1 MNCKAYQISAR
12 WRIGS
17 NRGCRTTF
25 QELSS
30 RARGIDK
37 YSMLDLRQYASL
49 GAALKDA
56 LERWPNETCLIEAD
70 RDREKVRLTY
80 SDFKTMAR
88 PLCRALE
95 DADVKAGDRVAI
107 IMTNQSKW
115 LISAYSIFFCGGV
128 LVPLDYKLTA
138 VEHLQLLAHSKARFL
153 IVEYY
158 LWRAITQSP
167 EFGKLATEI
176 VLVTEAPAGVE
187 LRGAYRWEEFKR
199 KGEPSFVARQRED
212 TACIVYSSGTGG
224 RPKGCVL
231 THDSY
236 LEQCASLTAWYP
248 FWPGV
253 RYLSILPTNHAIDF
267 MVGFIGPFI
276 CGACVVHL
284 RTLRPEFVRDAFV
297 RYRITYVSLVPMVL
311 KNLERG
317 LRAKFDEL
325 KPGKRWMLDR
335 LIGLN
340 KMLTRTR
347 PRVEL
352 SRRLL
357 PQVHKA
363 FGGELLALIVGGAFT
378 DPSTLQFFYDLGIPV
393 TCGYGLTEACTAVTL
408 NDLKPF
414 RADTVGKPLPGSEVR
429 ILNPDGDG
437 IGEVAVR
444 SRAVMSHYLDDPE
457 LTAQTIVE
465 GWLLTGDQGRFEDHG
480 HLQLVG
486 RKKNMIVTSGG
497 KNIYPEDIEAV
508 FDGLTVKEFCV
519 FAANYLWPQKTLGH
533 EMLVLIVRLDQNQQF
548 DDKLRDEIMSRN
560 RRLADFKRV
569 GGYLLWGRDFP
580 RTASLKIKRGDLA
593 AEIGAGASRASIV
606 EI

>member
-1 MNCKAYQISAR
+1 
-12 WRIGS
+12 
-17 NRGCRTTF
+17 
-25 QELSS
+25 
-30 RARGIDK
+30 
-37 YSMLDLRQYASL
+37 MLDLHQYASL
-49 GAALKDA
+49 GAALRAA
-56 LERWPNETCLIEAD
+56 LDRWSNETCLIEAD

-80 SDFKTMAR
+80 SDFKEMAR

-95 DADVKAGDRVAI
+95 DADFKAGDRAAI

-128 LVPLDYKLTA
+128 LVPLDYKLA
-138 VEHLQLLAHSKARFL
+138 ALDHLQLLAHSKARFL

-158 LWRAITQSP
+158 LWRAITNSP
-167 EFGKLATEI
+167 EFSKLAAEI
-176 VLVTEAPAGVE
+176 VLVTEAPVGAE
-187 LRGAYRWEEFKR
+187 LHGAYRWEEFRR
-199 KGEPSFVARQRED
+199 KGEPQFVTRQRED

-231 THDSY
+231 THDAY
-236 LEQCASLTAWYP
+236 LEQCAALTAWYP

-267 MVGFIGPFI
+267 MVGFIGPFV

-325 KPGKRWMLDR
+325 PPKKRWLLDR

-340 KMLTRTR
+340 KMLTRGR

-363 FGGELLALIVGGAFT
+363 FGGELRALIVGGAFT

-414 RADTVGKPLPGSEVR
+414 RADTVGKPLPGTEVR
-429 ILNPDGDG
+429 VRNPDADG
-437 IGEVAVR
+437 IGEVTVLSR
-444 SRAVMSHYLDDPE
+444 SVMSHYLDDPE
-457 LTAQTIVE
+457 QSAQTIVE
-465 GWLLTGDQGRFEDHG
+465 GWLLTGDQGRFDGHG
-480 HLQLVG
+480 HLQLFG
-486 RKKNMIVTSGG
+486 RKKNMIVTEGG

-508 FDGLTVKEFCV
+508 FDGLPVKEFCV
-519 FAANYLWPQKTLGH
+519 FAANYLWPQKTLGK
-533 EMLVLIVRLDQNQQF
+533 EMLVLVIRLEQNQEFDDRLLEEIVR
-548 DDKLRDEIMSRN
+548 RN
-560 RRLADFKRV
+560 RTLADYKRV
-569 GGYLLWGRDFP
+569 GGSIVWEKDFP
-580 RTASLKIKRGDLA
+580 RTTSMKIKRGELA
-593 AEIGAGASRASIV
+593 AEIGADATRGAVV